1 MADTRKRLTSAET
14 ARAIYIDLEGK
25 APSTNTGEKLAP
37 TLCGWIEEDRYSFVV
52 FDKRFAEAAQ
62 VKGGRFVPMEVFME
76 EVIARAAREQ
86 RRIVHWTS
94 KEADECANL
103 GFPLGSLGYDLRPLV
118 KRRHPAAFSEFRAAR
133 KALNAGPPKSL
144 EKKLKKKA
152 YGLCVACAEEEGL
165 VVPSTYG
172 WGKVGRWIRGCEA
185 QSDRS
190 YSDWSSGQKGKWTK
204 LLSHNQLDCR
214 AMVILSEA
222 LFC

>member
-1 MADTRKRLTSAET
+1 MAATKHRLTSAET

-25 APSTNTGEKLAP
+25 APSRKTREKYPP

-52 FDKRFAEAAQ
+52 FDERFAEAAQ
-62 VKGGRFVPMEVFME
+62 AKGGLFVPMEVFMGE
-76 EVIARAAREQ
+76 LIARATREK

-94 KEADECANL
+94 KEADECTDL

-118 KRRHPAAFSEFRAAR
+118 KRRHPAAFSEYRAAR
-133 KALNAGPPKSL
+133 KALNAGPPTSHR
-144 EKKLKKKA
+144 KKLTKKA

-185 QSDRS
+185 QSDRP